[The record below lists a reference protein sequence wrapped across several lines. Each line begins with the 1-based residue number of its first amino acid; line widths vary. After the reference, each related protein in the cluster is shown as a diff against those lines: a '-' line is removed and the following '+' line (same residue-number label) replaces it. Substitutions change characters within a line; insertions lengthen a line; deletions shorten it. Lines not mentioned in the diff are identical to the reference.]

1 MYAPAHACA
10 RTHVSDWA
18 PLALATA
25 CARPP
30 VGRMPRGRCGPVV
43 VTPIVGRS
51 CHGSWRDGMKR
62 RDGLRRREQR
72 AATARPS
79 ASAGRSA
86 ACTAGR
92 LRASAS
98 HAPVPARHLVVDLA
112 AVPAVVRGLPTRRTL
127 CLRSIIRG
135 ATVYNSGRNGLYF
148 GAQRCAI
155 RGATVYNSGHISVQF
170 AAQQFTIRGAT
181 VHTSAWGATAAYT
194 WGCHG
199 VVSKRGRALAEA
211 ADVVLRVTPVAQQRR
226 ELAELIR
233 REVVRR
239 A

>member
-79 ASAGRSA
+79 ASAGRSV

-127 CLRSIIRG
+127 CRRSIIRG
-135 ATVYNSGRNGLYF
+135 ATVFNSGRNGLQF
-148 GAQRCAI
+148 GAQR
-155 RGATVYNSGHISVQF
+155 
-170 AAQQFTIRGAT
+170 FTIRRAT
-181 VHTSAWGATAAYT
+181 VHNSGRNGTYECMGATAAYT

-199 VVSKRGRALAEA
+199 VACKRGRALAEA